1 MPEETTQTPGLPALN
16 RLGIIAVV
24 VVCGWLVMEM
34 EILGARVLAP
44 YFGSAIYVTM
54 GSVIGVFLLSLSV
67 GYMLGGWLSGRSAGQ
82 LVLGVALAAA
92 GAWLCALPRLVQP
105 LCDRLLDAG
114 FSDEWGSLVA
124 ALALFGLPMVLL
136 GMVSP
141 TAVGWLTTRAER
153 SGLNAG
159 LVLAA
164 STLASFA
171 GTIVTAF
178 YLLRLSVQRT
188 VTVSGG
194 VLIALGATLIARWV
208 WRRARRATPGGGD

>member
-1 MPEETTQTPGLPALN
+1 MAEQETATTGVPLLN

-24 VVCGWLVMEM
+24 CICGWLVMQT
-34 EILGARVLAP
+34 EILGARILTP

-67 GYMLGGWLSGRSAGQ
+67 GYMLGGWLSRRRASMLLLGLALVAAGVW
-82 LVLGVALAAA
+82 LVL
-92 GAWLCALPRLVQP
+92 LPFMVEP

-124 ALALFGLPMVLL
+124 ALGLFGAPLVML

-141 TAVGWLTTRAER
+141 TAVGWLTTSAER
-153 SGLNAG
+153 SGPNAG
-159 LVLAA
+159 LVM
-164 STLASFA
+164 STSTVASFS

-178 YLLRLSVQRT
+178 YLLRLSVGRT
-188 VTVSGG
+188 LRVSGL
-194 VLIALGATLIARWV
+194 VLIVLGAVLALRWA
-208 WRRARRATPGGGD
+208 WAAPGRAAEEEGE

>member
-1 MPEETTQTPGLPALN
+1 MSEETTETVGLPVVN
-16 RLGIIAVV
+16 RLGVIAVV
-24 VVCGWLVMEM
+24 AVCGWLVMEM
-34 EILGARVLAP
+34 EILGARMLAP

-67 GYMLGGWLSGRSAGQ
+67 GYMLGGWLSGRRDSQ
-82 LVLGVALAAA
+82 LILGLALAAA

-124 ALALFGLPMVLL
+124 ALGLFGLPTVLL

-164 STLASFA
+164 STVASFV

-194 VLIALGATLIARWV
+194 VLIVLGAALVVRWA
-208 WRRARRATPGGGD
+208 WRRTRRATPEKGE

>member
-1 MPEETTQTPGLPALN
+1 MSEETTHAPGLPVLN
-16 RLGIIAVV
+16 RLGVIAVV

-34 EILGARVLAP
+34 EILGARMLAP

-67 GYMLGGWLSGRSAGQ
+67 GYMLGGWLSGRKASQ
-82 LVLGVALAAA
+82 LILGLALAAA
-92 GAWLCALPRLVQP
+92 GACLCALPRLVQP

-124 ALALFGLPMVLL
+124 ALALFGLPTVLL

-164 STLASFA
+164 STVASFV

-194 VLIALGATLIARWV
+194 VLVALGAALVVRWA
-208 WRRARRATPGGGD
+208 WRRTRQGAPERGE